1 MDYDE
6 PAPTGLSR
14 QEALHSML
22 ITVKHNQEN
31 EK

>member
-6 PAPTGLSR
+6 HAPTGSSH

-22 ITVKHNQEN
+22 ITGKHNKEN